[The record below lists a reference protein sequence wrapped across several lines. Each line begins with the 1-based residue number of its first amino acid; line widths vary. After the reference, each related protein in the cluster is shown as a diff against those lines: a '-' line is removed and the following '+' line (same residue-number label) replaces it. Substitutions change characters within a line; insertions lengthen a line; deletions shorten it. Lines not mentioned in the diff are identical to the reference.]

1 MIVSAV
7 LFFFGV
13 LFTVSVGGHLSED
26 DYKLASL
33 HFIFA
38 ALLFTTMFLSLQ

>member
-7 LFFFGV
+7 LFFFGA
-13 LFTVSVGGHLSED
+13 LFTVSVGGHLNDNE
-26 DYKLASL
+26 YKLASL